1 MEQSTPE
8 NKTPHIKVLSVEQ
21 DDDGKSEL
29 TFEVNDE
36 FIDMVKKEKNVTEIS
51 ESELNQY
58 VHDLVMKCAKKED
71 GFDYETI
78 TGNTNE

>member
-1 MEQSTPE
+1 MEQSTSE

-36 FIDMVKKEKNVTEIS
+36 FIDMVKKEKKVTEIS

-58 VHDLVMKCAKKED
+58 VYDLVMKCAKKED